1 MTPVLA
7 VHRRERRTRE
17 IEMNCELPEGS
28 GGEVKVQASIGL
40 KFYIRFTGNKRAD
53 MHRIV
58 TVIGIVVLL
67 LLLNSTLAYIIN
79 EGIEVADVSDLTK
92 QYYTVWKFYNI
103 LGVRVKV
110 ELTGPMLLVHG
121 EKSTF
126 TYKILVGDAPSG
138 WSLNITEVALKS
150 GCFWHQPYYR
160 YVQKL
165 TKVLKGGESLTGQ
178 FTVNSTM
185 ETWRYYP
192 GASHDCDPTLYV
204 EYRAEFGANQVKD
217 RMYLDYFAS
226 YDGNNMLVRMK
237 AKELPLEIEP
247 RISSVG
253 IQGSSISI
261 RGEIIIRNNQN
272 WDMILTKYERCISK
286 GLWPRNCYE
295 RKFPASTIIKS
306 GGEYILKIDETV
318 NIHLSGGNNPP
329 FYVTYIIRYLY
340 PGGYAEN
347 WLTLRV
353 VRPFS
358 GAEAQVTRQETKS
371 PTTVTGVVK
380 SPTTTATTA
389 ITTTT
394 RPTVPLG
401 GAPIGPGTP
410 TYMDTFF
417 GVLMLMVPIALVT
430 IAGVAIAAYST
441 RKSRTIQSRPKA
453 EETAQGPSEPTAQSP
468 TQTSTQRTEPPPP
481 TSQEETQSQTTPPS
495 QPEQPKPPQPK
506 LQTPAWLD
514 ARSKAIISKLASAK
528 ARIEL
533 GDLNDAILEIHKAVN
548 ATISLI
554 LEAEGLSMKGP
565 NGKELKM
572 TEKFRLIAERGW
584 VSWNHRRYFIR
595 LQNLRNRIE
604 HDPER
609 IHAPQTTASEV
620 QELFRFHENF
630 VRTSLRTLEE
640 LGSED

>member
-1 MTPVLA
+1 
-7 VHRRERRTRE
+7 
-17 IEMNCELPEGS
+17 MNCELPEGS
-28 GGEVKVQASIGL
+28 GDEVGAQASIGL
-40 KFYIRFTGNKRAD
+40 KFYIRSTGNEQVG

-67 LLLNSTLAYIIN
+67 LLLNSTLAYAIN
-79 EGIEVADVSDLTK
+79 EGIEVADVFDLTK
-92 QYYTVWKFYNI
+92 EYYTVWEFYNI

-110 ELTGPMLLVHG
+110 ELTGPMLLIHG
-121 EKSTF
+121 EKSAF
-126 TYKILVGDAPSG
+126 TYRILVGDAPSG
-138 WSLNITEVALKS
+138 WSLNITEVALRS

-165 TKVLKGGESLTGQ
+165 TKVLKGGESLTGE

-192 GASHDCDPTLYV
+192 GSPWDCDPRLIVGYIAT
-204 EYRAEFGANQVKD
+204 FGANQVKD
-217 RMYLDYFAS
+217 TMYLNYYAS
-226 YDGNNMLVRMK
+226 YDGDKIDVRLR
-237 AKELPLEIEP
+237 AKELPLEIKP
-247 RISSVG
+247 SILSVG
-253 IQGSSISI
+253 IERGSISI
-261 RGEIIIRNNQN
+261 RGEIIIRNIQS
-272 WDMILTKYERCISK
+272 WDIILTTYERCISK
-286 GLWPRNCYE
+286 GLWPRNCDKRE
-295 RKFPASTIIKS
+295 FPASTIVKS

-318 NIHLSGGNNPP
+318 NIYLSGGNNPP
-329 FYVTYIIRYLY
+329 FYFTYKIGYLY

-347 WLTLRV
+347 WLTFRV

-358 GAEAQVTRQETKS
+358 GTEAQVTRQETKS
-371 PTTVTGVVK
+371 PTTATEIIK
-380 SPTTTATTA
+380 SPTTAATTV

-394 RPTVPLG
+394 RPTVPPG

-410 TYMDTFF
+410 TYTNMFF

-430 IAGVAIAAYST
+430 IAGVAIAAYSA
-441 RKSRTIQSRPKA
+441 RKSRAIRSRPKA
-453 EETAQGPSEPTAQSP
+453 EETAQVPSEPTAQSP
-468 TQTSTQRTEPPPP
+468 TQESTQKTEPSPP
-481 TSQEETQSQTTPPS
+481 TSQEGTQSQTAPG
-495 QPEQPKPPQPK
+495 QAEQPKPPQPK
-506 LQTPAWLD
+506 LQTPAWLH

-565 NGKELKM
+565 DGKELSM
-572 TEKFRLIAERGW
+572 SEKFRLIAERGW

-604 HDPER
+604 HYPER

-640 LGSED
+640 LGRKD

>member
-1 MTPVLA
+1 
-7 VHRRERRTRE
+7 
-17 IEMNCELPEGS
+17 MNYELPEGS
-28 GGEVKVQASIGL
+28 GNEVKVQASLGL
-40 KFYIRFTGNKRAD
+40 KFYIRSTGNEQVG
-53 MHRIV
+53 MHRVV

-67 LLLNSTLAYIIN
+67 LILNSTLAYAIN
-79 EGIEVADVSDLTK
+79 EGIEVADVFDLTK
-92 QYYTVWKFYNI
+92 QYYTVWEFYDI

-110 ELTGPMLLVHG
+110 ELTGPMLLIHG
-121 EKSTF
+121 ENHTF
-126 TYKILVGDAPSG
+126 TYRVLVGDAPSG
-138 WSLNITEVALKS
+138 WLLNVIEVQLRS
-150 GCFWHQPYYR
+150 GCFHEPPYVGSYGYR
-160 YVQKL
+160 HIYYYQKPA
-165 TKVLKGGESLTGQ
+165 KSLKSGESLTGQ
-178 FTVNSTM
+178 FTVTP
-185 ETWRYYP
+185 TIDHQYFYP
-192 GASHDCDPTLYV
+192 GSNHDCDPLLYV
-204 EYRAEFGANQVKD
+204 EYRAEFGANQVKGT
-217 RMYLDYFAS
+217 MYLRYYAS
-226 YDGNNMLVRMK
+226 YDGDKIFVRMK

-253 IQGSSISI
+253 IQGNSISI

-318 NIHLSGGNNPP
+318 NIYLSGGNNPP
-329 FYVTYIIRYLY
+329 FYVTYIIGYLY
-340 PGGYAEN
+340 PGGYAKN

-371 PTTVTGVVK
+371 PTTATEVVK
-380 SPTTTATTA
+380 SPTTAATTA

-394 RPTVPLG
+394 TRPTVPPG

-417 GVLMLMVPIALVT
+417 GILMLMVPIALVT
-430 IAGVAIAAYST
+430 IAGVAIATYSA
-441 RKSRTIQSRPKA
+441 RKSRTMQSRPKA
-453 EETAQGPSEPTAQSP
+453 EETTQGPSEPTDQSI
-468 TQTSTQRTEPPPP
+468 TQVSTQGTEPSLP
-481 TSQEETQSQTTPPS
+481 TSQETTQSQTAPPG
-495 QPEQPKPPQPK
+495 QAEPPRPK
-506 LQTPAWLD
+506 LQTPLWLRE
-514 ARSKAIISKLASAK
+514 RSKAIISKLASART
-528 ARIEL
+528 RIEL

-565 NGKELKM
+565 DGKELSM
-572 TEKFRLIAERGW
+572 SEKFRLLAERGW

-640 LGSED
+640 LGREG

>member
-1 MTPVLA
+1 
-7 VHRRERRTRE
+7 
-17 IEMNCELPEGS
+17 
-28 GGEVKVQASIGL
+28 
-40 KFYIRFTGNKRAD
+40 
-53 MHRIV
+53 MHRTV
-58 TVIGIVVLL
+58 AVIGIVVLL
-67 LLLNSTLAYIIN
+67 LLLNSPLAYAIN
-79 EGIEVADVSDLTK
+79 EGIEVADVFDLTK
-92 QYYTVWKFYNI
+92 EYYTVWEFYNI

-110 ELTGPMLLVHG
+110 ELTGPMLLIHG

-126 TYKILVGDAPSG
+126 MYRISVGEAPSG
-138 WSLNITEVALKS
+138 WFLNITEVALRS

-192 GASHDCDPTLYV
+192 GSHWNCDPRLIVGYIAT
-204 EYRAEFGANQVKD
+204 FGANQVKD
-217 RMYLDYFAS
+217 TMYLNYYAS
-226 YDGNNMLVRMK
+226 YDGDKIDVRLR
-237 AKELPLEIEP
+237 AKELPLEIKP
-247 RISSVG
+247 SILSVG
-253 IQGSSISI
+253 IERGSISI
-261 RGEIIIRNNQN
+261 RGEIIIKNNQN
-272 WDMILTKYERCISK
+272 WDIILTAYWRCISK

-295 RKFPASTIIKS
+295 RKFPASTIVKS

-318 NIHLSGGNNPP
+318 NIYLSGGNNPP
-329 FYVTYIIRYLY
+329 FYFTYKIGYLY

-347 WLTLRV
+347 WLTFRV

-358 GAEAQVTRQETKS
+358 GTEAQVTRQETKS
-371 PTTVTGVVK
+371 PTTATGVVK

-401 GAPIGPGTP
+401 GVPIGPGTP
-410 TYMDTFF
+410 TYIDTFF
-417 GVLMLMVPIALVT
+417 GVLVLMVPIALMT
-430 IAGVAIAAYST
+430 IAGVAIAAHSA
-441 RKSRTIQSRPKA
+441 RKSRTMQSRPKA
-453 EETAQGPSEPTAQSP
+453 EETTQVPSEPTDQST
-468 TQTSTQRTEPPPP
+468 TQVGTQRTEPSPP
-481 TSQEETQSQTTPPS
+481 TSQETTQSQTAPG
-495 QPEQPKPPQPK
+495 QAEQPKPPQPK
-506 LQTPAWLD
+506 LQTPAWLH

-554 LEAEGLSMKGP
+554 LEAEGLSIKGP
-565 NGKELKM
+565 DGKELKM
-572 TEKFRLIAERGW
+572 TEKVRLLAERGW
-584 VSWNHRRYFIR
+584 VDRRFSRYFIR

-640 LGSED
+640 LGREG

>member
-1 MTPVLA
+1 
-7 VHRRERRTRE
+7 
-17 IEMNCELPEGS
+17 MNCELPEGS

-67 LLLNSTLAYIIN
+67 LLLNSTLAYAIN
-79 EGIEVADVSDLTK
+79 EGIEVADVFDLTK
-92 QYYTVWKFYNI
+92 QYYTVWEFYNI

-110 ELTGPMLLVHG
+110 ELTGPMLLIHG
-121 EKSTF
+121 ENHTF
-126 TYKILVGDAPSG
+126 TYRVLVGDAPSG
-138 WSLNITEVALKS
+138 WLLNVIEVQLRS
-150 GCFWHQPYYR
+150 GCFHEPPYIGSYGFR
-160 YVQKL
+160 HIYYYQKPA
-165 TKVLKGGESLTGQ
+165 KSLKSGESLTGQ
-178 FTVNSTM
+178 FTVTP
-185 ETWRYYP
+185 TIDHQYFYP
-192 GASHDCDPTLYV
+192 GSNHDCDPKLYV
-204 EYRAEFGANQVKD
+204 EYRAEFGANQVKGT
-217 RMYLDYFAS
+217 MYLSYYAS
-226 YDGNNMLVRMK
+226 YDGDKILVRMK

-272 WDMILTKYERCISK
+272 WDMILTAYWRCISK

-318 NIHLSGGNNPP
+318 NIYLSGGNNPP
-329 FYVTYIIRYLY
+329 FYFTYIIGYLY

-371 PTTVTGVVK
+371 PTTATEVVK
-380 SPTTTATTA
+380 SPTTAATTA
-389 ITTTT
+389 ITTT

-401 GAPIGPGTP
+401 GAPTGAGTP
-410 TYMDTFF
+410 TYTNMFF

-430 IAGVAIAAYST
+430 IAGVAIAAYSA
-441 RKSRTIQSRPKA
+441 RKSREVQSRPKA
-453 EETAQGPSEPTAQSP
+453 EETVQGPSEPTAQP
-468 TQTSTQRTEPPPP
+468 TTQTSTQETEPSTP
-481 TSQEETQSQTTPPS
+481 TGQEATQSQTAPPS
-495 QPEQPKPPQPK
+495 HAEQTEPPKPK
-506 LQTPAWLD
+506 LQTPPWLRE
-514 ARSKAIISKLASAK
+514 RSKAIISKLASART
-528 ARIEL
+528 RIEL

-565 NGKELKM
+565 DGKELSM
-572 TEKFRLIAERGW
+572 SEKFRLLAERGW

-604 HDPER
+604 HYPER

-640 LGSED
+640 LGRED

>member
-1 MTPVLA
+1 
-7 VHRRERRTRE
+7 
-17 IEMNCELPEGS
+17 MNCELPEGS
-28 GGEVKVQASIGL
+28 GDEVGAQASIGL
-40 KFYIRFTGNKRAD
+40 KFYIRSTGNEQVG
-53 MHRIV
+53 MHRVV

-67 LLLNSTLAYIIN
+67 LLLNSTLAYAIN
-79 EGIEVADVSDLTK
+79 EGIEVADVFDLTK
-92 QYYTVWKFYNI
+92 EYYTVWEFYNI

-110 ELTGPMLLVHG
+110 ELTGPMLLIHG

-126 TYKILVGDAPSG
+126 TYRILVGDAPSG
-138 WSLNITEVALKS
+138 WSLNITEVALRS

-192 GASHDCDPTLYV
+192 GSPWNCDPRLIVGYIAT
-204 EYRAEFGANQVKD
+204 FGANQVKD
-217 RMYLDYFAS
+217 TMYLNYYAS
-226 YDGNNMLVRMK
+226 YDGDKMDVRLR
-237 AKELPLEIEP
+237 AKELPLEIKP
-247 RISSVG
+247 SISSVG

-261 RGEIIIRNNQN
+261 RGEITIRNNQN
-272 WDMILTKYERCISK
+272 WDIILTAYWRCISK
-286 GLWPRNCYE
+286 GLWPRNCDE
-295 RKFPASTIIKS
+295 RKFPASTIVKS

-318 NIHLSGGNNPP
+318 NIYLSGGNNPP
-329 FYVTYIIRYLY
+329 FYFTYKIGYLY

-347 WLTLRV
+347 WLTFRV

-358 GAEAQVTRQETKS
+358 GTEAQVTRQETKS
-371 PTTVTGVVK
+371 PTTATEIIK
-380 SPTTTATTA
+380 SPTTAATTV

-401 GAPIGPGTP
+401 GAPIGPVTP
-410 TYMDTFF
+410 TYTNMFF

-430 IAGVAIAAYST
+430 IAGVTIAAYSA
-441 RKSRTIQSRPKA
+441 RKSRAMQSRPKA

-468 TQTSTQRTEPPPP
+468 TQTSTQRTEPSPP
-481 TSQEETQSQTTPPS
+481 TSQEGTQSQTASPS
-495 QPEQPKPPQPK
+495 QAEQPKPPQPK
-506 LQTPAWLD
+506 LQTPAWLH

-554 LEAEGLSMKGP
+554 LEAEGLSTKRP
-565 NGKELKM
+565 DGKELSM
-572 TEKFRLIAERGW
+572 SEKFRLLAERGW
-584 VSWNHRRYFIR
+584 VSWNDRRYFIR

-604 HDPER
+604 HYPER

-640 LGSED
+640 LGGED